1 MICLTLSASTLEGN
15 AELVRANRAYID
27 IAELRVDL
35 LDEKEQERASL
46 FPSMVDIPVILTL
59 RRVQDGGRCSLSER
73 HRRQIL
79 LSALDGGFAYVDIE
93 EDIKRN
99 EVESAARERGAKIIR
114 SFHDFDGMPED
125 IYSRIY
131 RLSERGDIA
140 KAAVTP
146 HSISDVLT
154 LFRISDELK
163 GVDKIIIGMGDW
175 GIPTRIL
182 YRRVGSLLTFASASD
197 AVAPGQ
203 ITARDLKTL
212 YHADE
217 VSDKTAIYGI
227 IGNPVMHSTSPQIH
241 NPGFRA
247 INYDAIYLPFQV
259 DSVRSF
265 FSLAEYLHMR
275 GFSVTIPHK
284 TSVLMFLGNISR
296 EVKQIGSC
304 NTVIRV
310 PGMWKGMNT
319 DYYGFLAP
327 ISKDIE
333 SGRIRNSLV
342 IGAGGAA
349 QAIVWALRN
358 RGVRVTVLN
367 RTVTRADV
375 LGKWSVFFFYP
386 ADFTFVCPTELEDL
400 ANLYDRFLAVDCE
413 IYSVSCDTHF
423 VHKAWHDASERI
435 RKIRYPMLAD
445 PTHCLAGDFEVY
457 IESDGLAERGSFI
470 VTAMW
475 AATPTNCC
483 GRSRPASSWPRTG
496 TRSALPSG
504 SPGPRPS
511 SPAWTWWGSCK
522 LWNTWRISM
531 T

>member
-27 IAELRVDL
+27 IVELRVDL
-35 LDEKEQERASL
+35 LDEKEQERSSL

-79 LSALDGGFAYVDIE
+79 LSALEGGFAYVDIE

-99 EVESAARERGAKIIR
+99 EVESAARERGVKIIR

-265 FSLAEYLHMR
+265 FSLAEHLHMR
-275 GFSVTIPHK
+275 GFSVTIPFK
-284 TSVLMFLGNISR
+284 AQVLMFLGRISR

-304 NTVIRV
+304 NTVVRV
-310 PGMWKGMNT
+310 PGMWKGINT
-319 DYYGFLAP
+319 DYYGFIKP
-327 ISKDIE
+327 IEKDLDD
-333 SGRIRNSLV
+333 GKIRNALV
-342 IGAGGAA
+342 IGAGGASL
-349 QAIVWALRN
+349 AIVWALRN
-358 RGVRVTVLN
+358 YGVKVTILN
-367 RTVTRADV
+367 RTLSRAENIAR
-375 LGKWSVFFFYP
+375 L
-386 ADFTFVCPTELEDL
+386 
-400 ANLYDRFLAVDCE
+400 NLCDYD
-413 IYSVSCDTHF
+413 S
-423 VHKAWHDASERI
+423 
-435 RKIRYPMLAD
+435 
-445 PTHCLAGDFEVY
+445 
-457 IESDGLAERGSFI
+457 IE
-470 VTAMW
+470 
-475 AATPTNCC
+475 N
-483 GRSRPASSWPRTG
+483 ASSY
-496 TRSALPSG
+496 SG
-504 SPGPRPS
+504 SVDLIVQTTSVGLYPDVNQNPIEGFKFTGSEIVYDIIYKPRMTKLLEEAGKAGCTLHFGSEMLIEQGKLQFEAFTGYHYPRWVDPG
-511 SPAWTWWGSCK
+511 
-522 LWNTWRISM
+522 L
-531 T
+531 

>member
-79 LSALDGGFAYVDIE
+79 LSALEGGFAYVDIE
-93 EDIKRN
+93 EDVKRN
-99 EVESAARERGAKIIR
+99 EVESAARERGVKIIR

-327 ISKDIE
+327 ILKDIE
-333 SGRIRNSLV
+333 SGRVRSALV
-342 IGAGGAA
+342 IGAGGASK
-349 QAIVWALRN
+349 AIVWALRN
-358 RGVRVTVLN
+358 RGVKVTILN
-367 RTVTRADV
+367 RTLSRAADIAALNLCEFDTLENARKYEGQV
-375 LGKWSVFFFYP
+375 DMVVQTTSVGLYPDFDLNPIEGFRFTGREIVYDIIYKPRMTKLLSEAQKAGCTLHYGEEMLLEQGKLQFELFTGYHYP
-386 ADFTFVCPTELEDL
+386 
-400 ANLYDRFLAVDCE
+400 
-413 IYSVSCDTHF
+413 
-423 VHKAWHDASERI
+423 RI
-435 RKIRYPMLAD
+435 PEA
-445 PTHCLAGDFEVY
+445 
-457 IESDGLAERGSFI
+457 
-470 VTAMW
+470 
-475 AATPTNCC
+475 
-483 GRSRPASSWPRTG
+483 
-496 TRSALPSG
+496 
-504 SPGPRPS
+504 
-511 SPAWTWWGSCK
+511 
-522 LWNTWRISM
+522 
-531 T
+531 

>member
-15 AELVRANRAYID
+15 AELVRANRGYID

-73 HRRQIL
+73 QRRQLL
-79 LSALDGGFAYVDIE
+79 LSALEGGFAYVDIE

-99 EVESAARERGAKIIR
+99 EVETAARERGVKIIR
-114 SFHDFDGMPED
+114 SFHDFEGMPED

-182 YRRVGSLLTFASASD
+182 YRRVGSLLTFASAAD

-217 VSDKTAIYGI
+217 VSGKTAIYGI

-327 ISKDIE
+327 ILKDIE
-333 SGRIRNSLV
+333 SGRVRSALV
-342 IGAGGAA
+342 IGAGGASK
-349 QAIVWALRN
+349 AIVWALRN
-358 RGVRVTVLN
+358 RGVKVTILN
-367 RTVTRADV
+367 RTLSRAADIAALNLCEFDTLENARKYEGQV
-375 LGKWSVFFFYP
+375 DMVVQTTSVGLYPDFDLNPIEGFRFTGREIVYDIIYKPKMTKLLSEAQKAGCTLHYGEEMLLEQGKLQFELFTGYHYP
-386 ADFTFVCPTELEDL
+386 RITE
-400 ANLYDRFLAVDCE
+400 A
-413 IYSVSCDTHF
+413 
-423 VHKAWHDASERI
+423 
-435 RKIRYPMLAD
+435 
-445 PTHCLAGDFEVY
+445 
-457 IESDGLAERGSFI
+457 
-470 VTAMW
+470 
-475 AATPTNCC
+475 
-483 GRSRPASSWPRTG
+483 
-496 TRSALPSG
+496 
-504 SPGPRPS
+504 
-511 SPAWTWWGSCK
+511 
-522 LWNTWRISM
+522 
-531 T
+531 

>member
-93 EDIKRN
+93 EDVKRN
-99 EVESAARERGAKIIR
+99 EVESAARERGVKIIR

-327 ISKDIE
+327 ILKDIE
-333 SGRIRNSLV
+333 SGRVRSALV
-342 IGAGGAA
+342 IGAGGASK
-349 QAIVWALRN
+349 AIVWALRN
-358 RGVRVTVLN
+358 RGVKVTILN
-367 RTVTRADV
+367 RTLSRAADIAALNLCEFDTLENARKYEGQV
-375 LGKWSVFFFYP
+375 DMVVQTTSVGLYPDFDLNPIEGFRFTGREIVYDIIYKPRMTKLLSEAQKAGCTLHYGEEMLLEQGKLQFELFTGYHYP
-386 ADFTFVCPTELEDL
+386 
-400 ANLYDRFLAVDCE
+400 
-413 IYSVSCDTHF
+413 
-423 VHKAWHDASERI
+423 RI
-435 RKIRYPMLAD
+435 PEA
-445 PTHCLAGDFEVY
+445 
-457 IESDGLAERGSFI
+457 
-470 VTAMW
+470 
-475 AATPTNCC
+475 
-483 GRSRPASSWPRTG
+483 
-496 TRSALPSG
+496 
-504 SPGPRPS
+504 
-511 SPAWTWWGSCK
+511 
-522 LWNTWRISM
+522 
-531 T
+531 

>member
-1 MICLTLSASTLEGN
+1 MICLTLSAATLEEN

-35 LDEKEQERASL
+35 LNEDEQARASL
-46 FPSMVDIPVILTL
+46 FPAMVDIPVILTL
-59 RRVQDGGRCSLSER
+59 RRVQDGGRCALSER

-79 LSALDGGFAYVDIE
+79 LSALEGGFAYVDIE

-99 EVESAARERGAKIIR
+99 EVENAARERGMKIIR
-114 SFHDFDGMPED
+114 SFHDFEGMPED

-131 RLSERGDIA
+131 RLAERGDIA

-146 HSISDVLT
+146 HSIADVLT

-182 YRRVGSLLTFASASD
+182 YRRVGSLLTFASSGD

-203 ITARDLKTL
+203 ISARDLKML

-217 VSDKTAIYGI
+217 VSAKTAIYGI

-265 FSLAEYLHMR
+265 FALAEYLHMR

-327 ISKDIE
+327 VLKDIE
-333 SGRIRNSLV
+333 SGRVRSALV
-342 IGAGGAA
+342 IGAGGASK
-349 QAIVWALRN
+349 AIVWALRN
-358 RGVRVTVLN
+358 RGVKVTILN
-367 RTVTRADV
+367 RTLSRAADIAALNLCEFDTLENARKYEGQV
-375 LGKWSVFFFYP
+375 DMVVQTTSVGLYPDFDLNPIEGFRFTGREIVYDIIYKPKMTKLLSEAQKAGCTLHYGEEMLLEQGKLQFELFTGYHYP
-386 ADFTFVCPTELEDL
+386 RITE
-400 ANLYDRFLAVDCE
+400 
-413 IYSVSCDTHF
+413 
-423 VHKAWHDASERI
+423 
-435 RKIRYPMLAD
+435 
-445 PTHCLAGDFEVY
+445 G
-457 IESDGLAERGSFI
+457 
-470 VTAMW
+470 
-475 AATPTNCC
+475 
-483 GRSRPASSWPRTG
+483 
-496 TRSALPSG
+496 
-504 SPGPRPS
+504 
-511 SPAWTWWGSCK
+511 
-522 LWNTWRISM
+522 
-531 T
+531 

>member
-79 LSALDGGFAYVDIE
+79 LSALEGGFAYVDIE

-99 EVESAARERGAKIIR
+99 EVESAARERGVKIIR

-327 ISKDIE
+327 ILKDIE
-333 SGRIRNSLV
+333 SGRVRSALV
-342 IGAGGAA
+342 IGAGGASK
-349 QAIVWALRN
+349 AIVWALRN
-358 RGVRVTVLN
+358 RGVKVTILN
-367 RTVTRADV
+367 RTLSRAADIAALNLCEFDTLENARKYEGQV
-375 LGKWSVFFFYP
+375 DMVVQTTSVGLYPDFDLNPIEGFRFTGREIVYDIIYKPRMTKLLSEAQKAGCTLHYGEEMLLEQGKLQFELFTGYHYP
-386 ADFTFVCPTELEDL
+386 
-400 ANLYDRFLAVDCE
+400 
-413 IYSVSCDTHF
+413 
-423 VHKAWHDASERI
+423 RI
-435 RKIRYPMLAD
+435 PEA
-445 PTHCLAGDFEVY
+445 
-457 IESDGLAERGSFI
+457 
-470 VTAMW
+470 
-475 AATPTNCC
+475 
-483 GRSRPASSWPRTG
+483 
-496 TRSALPSG
+496 
-504 SPGPRPS
+504 
-511 SPAWTWWGSCK
+511 
-522 LWNTWRISM
+522 
-531 T
+531 